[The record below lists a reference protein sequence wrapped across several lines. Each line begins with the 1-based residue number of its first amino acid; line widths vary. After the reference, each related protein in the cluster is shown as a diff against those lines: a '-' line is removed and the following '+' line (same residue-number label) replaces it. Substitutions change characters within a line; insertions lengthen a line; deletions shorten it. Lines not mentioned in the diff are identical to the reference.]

1 VRAEMGLAKA
11 SVEVGREGVNAV
23 VKLFTYAAEK
33 EVEKEAEKE
42 AEKETQK
49 ETQKEAEKTQ

>member
-1 VRAEMGLAKA
+1 MGLAKA